1 MGKKSE
7 LEKETVESVVESVVE
22 QVVEPVVEPVVSIKI
37 KKPRTVKQLAADEKL
52 RQRAKDL
59 REFKN
64 AKDAEKLAVT
74 TYPHQAPPKPVPA
87 PAPPKPAPAP
97 APAPKKKAT
106 PAPAPTPYETFNDH
120 EDLPPQPKAKHFR
133 LPRKYR
139 IKS

>member
-7 LEKETVESVVESVVE
+7 LEKETVES
-22 QVVEPVVEPVVSIKI
+22 VVEPVVEPVVSIKI

-87 PAPPKPAPAP
+87 PAP
-97 APAPKKKAT
+97 APKKKAT

>member
-74 TYPHQAPPKPVPA
+74 TYPHQAPPKP
-87 PAPPKPAPAP
+87 APAP